1 MSPHLHYEI
10 ARARQHEASD
20 RTVHDHHPRDRRG
33 TAGPRHRVVQRLSG
47 AVAALSVCL
56 AVPIAVTAV
65 GAHANP
71 NSLKYGSRVS
81 APEYASEM
89 RALEAKGYV
98 PVSCTTGGTL
108 MRDYRTGR
116 SLTVKL

>member
-1 MSPHLHYEI
+1 
-10 ARARQHEASD
+10 
-20 RTVHDHHPRDRRG
+20 
-33 TAGPRHRVVQRLSG
+33 
-47 AVAALSVCL
+47 
-56 AVPIAVTAV
+56 
-65 GAHANP
+65 
-71 NSLKYGSRVS
+71 
-81 APEYASEM
+81 M